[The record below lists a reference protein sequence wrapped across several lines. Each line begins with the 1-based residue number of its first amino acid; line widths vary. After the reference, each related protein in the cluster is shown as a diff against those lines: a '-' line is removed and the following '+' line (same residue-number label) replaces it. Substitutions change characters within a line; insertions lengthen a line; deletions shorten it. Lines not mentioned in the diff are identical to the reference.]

1 MLPPSPASPTA
12 GFGATRRRALVA
24 LWLTAVLP
32 VTLRAQP
39 PADFSGR
46 WTLDAPAIA
55 ATPAVPGT
63 PAAAAAPGDMG
74 SGWGSTITIAQDTKR
89 LTVEYAVFSRYD
101 LQPPVTLTY
110 PLDGSAGRNTV
121 MMGRGEQIESSRAQW
136 NGQTLIITT
145 TVSVADRGA
154 GRPFTAELIRKL
166 SLESPTTLVVEV
178 TRAGVLGGPAS
189 STRSIYRKG

>member
-1 MLPPSPASPTA
+1 
-12 GFGATRRRALVA
+12 
-24 LWLTAVLP
+24 
-32 VTLRAQP
+32 
-39 PADFSGR
+39 
-46 WTLDAPAIA
+46 
-55 ATPAVPGT
+55 
-63 PAAAAAPGDMG
+63 MG

-136 NGQTLIITT
+136 NGQTF
-145 TVSVADRGA
+145 SVADRGA

>member
-1 MLPPSPASPTA
+1 MLPPPPASPAS
-12 GFGATRRRALVA
+12 GFGATRRRALIA
-24 LWLTAVLP
+24 LSLTAVLP
-32 VTLRAQP
+32 AILSAQP
-39 PADFSGR
+39 SVDFSGR

-55 ATPAVPGT
+55 STRAVPGT

-110 PLDGSAGRNTV
+110 PLDGSAGRNSV